1 MLALLK
7 FFYLKV
13 EVRLVPAQTSHLSF
27 WDSGH
32 LPVSWA
38 SPDKQ
43 EGDFLLLQIL
53 QLSALNE
60 VSVFGDSWYAWL
72 VSMSS
77 LIFILEK
84 IFMFFIE
91 V

>member
-1 MLALLK
+1 MLALFK

-27 WDSGH
+27 RDSGH

-53 QLSALNE
+53 HLSALNE
-60 VSVFGDSWYAWL
+60 VSVFGDLWYAWL